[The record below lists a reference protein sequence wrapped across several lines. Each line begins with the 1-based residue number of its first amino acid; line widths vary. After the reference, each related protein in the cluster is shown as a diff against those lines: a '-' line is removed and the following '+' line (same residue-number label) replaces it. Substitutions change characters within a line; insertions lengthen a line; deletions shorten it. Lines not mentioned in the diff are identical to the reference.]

1 MEQYRARN
9 TDPITSWQA
18 ADKAKD
24 LAKAHAALILKTL
37 QEQGPLGKD
46 GIAFFAVM
54 DGHQVARRLPEME
67 KEGFVGLTSKFVKS
81 IAGRAER
88 EWCFIKNID

>member
-1 MEQYRARN
+1 MEHYRARN

-18 ADKAKD
+18 ADEAKD
-24 LAKAHAALILKTL
+24 IAKAHVALILKTL
-37 QEQGPLGKD
+37 MEQGPLGKD

-67 KEGFVGLTSKFVKS
+67 RDGLIGLTGQTVKS
-81 IAGRAER
+81 MAKRAER
-88 EWCFIKNID
+88 EWYAIF

>member
-1 MEQYRARN
+1 MEHYRARN

-18 ADKAKD
+18 ADEAKD

-37 QEQGPLGKD
+37 MEQGPLGKD

-67 KEGFVGLTSKFVKS
+67 RDGLVGLTGKTVKS
-81 IAGRAER
+81 YAKRAER
-88 EWCFIKNID
+88 EWYAIY

>member
-1 MEQYRARN
+1 MNHYRAKN
-9 TDPITSWQA
+9 TDSITSWQA

-37 QEQGPLGKD
+37 MEQGPLGKD

-67 KEGFVGLTSKFVKS
+67 RDGLVGLTGKTVKS
-81 IAGRAER
+81 YAKRAER
-88 EWCFIKNID
+88 EWYAVF

>member
-1 MEQYRARN
+1 MEHYRARN
-9 TDPITSWQA
+9 LDPITSWQA
-18 ADKAKD
+18 AGSAKE

-37 QEQGPLGKD
+37 MEQGPLGKD

-67 KEGFVGLTSKFVKS
+67 RNGLVGLTGKTVKS
-81 IAGRAER
+81 YAKRAER
-88 EWCFIKNID
+88 EWYAIS